1 VTTPGGEVP
10 ADRRE
15 VFHGRRVSVEVWEGR
30 YREIVRHPGSCA
42 AVPLVGDDVL
52 LVRQMREAV
61 GEALLEIPA
70 GTRDVA
76 GEEAAV
82 CAAREVRE
90 ETGHRV
96 VRVEPL
102 GWIYA
107 SPGFLDER
115 VDLFLIDA
123 EPEGPAEDGIE
134 VVRLPFRDAVE
145 LAAGGGIRD
154 AKSVTGLLLAAR
166 RRGLDRP
173 G

>member
-1 VTTPGGEVP
+1 VTPPGGEPP
-10 ADRRE
+10 ADRSE
-15 VFHGRRVSVEVWEGR
+15 VFHGKLVSVEVWPGR

-52 LVRQMREAV
+52 LVRQLRDAV
-61 GEALLEIPA
+61 GERLLEIPA

-76 GEEAAV
+76 GEEAGA
-82 CAAREVRE
+82 CAAREVLE
-90 ETGHRV
+90 ETGHRA

-115 VDLFLIDA
+115 VDLFLIEA
-123 EPEGPAEDGIE
+123 EPDRSPEEDIE
-134 VVRLPFRDAVE
+134 VVRVPFRRAVAMALSGE
-145 LAAGGGIRD
+145 IRD
-154 AKSVTGLLLAAR
+154 AKSVAGLLMVD
-166 RRGLDRP
+166 RRGAS

>member
-1 VTTPGGEVP
+1 VTPGGDAP
-10 ADRRE
+10 PGRHQ
-15 VFHGRRVSVEVWEGR
+15 VFHGRLVTVEVWPER

-42 AVPLVGDDVL
+42 AVPLVDGDVL
-52 LVRQMREAV
+52 LVRQWRDAV

-70 GTRDVA
+70 GTRDVE
-76 GEEAAV
+76 GEEASV
-82 CAAREVRE
+82 CAAREVLE
-90 ETGHRV
+90 ETGHRA

-123 EPEGPAEDGIE
+123 EPAGDPEEGIE
-134 VVRLPFRDAVE
+134 VVRMPLRDAVE
-145 LAAGGGIRD
+145 LAVAGGIRD
-154 AKSVTGLLLAAR
+154 AKSVVGLLLASR
-166 RRGLDRP
+166 LRVNGQP